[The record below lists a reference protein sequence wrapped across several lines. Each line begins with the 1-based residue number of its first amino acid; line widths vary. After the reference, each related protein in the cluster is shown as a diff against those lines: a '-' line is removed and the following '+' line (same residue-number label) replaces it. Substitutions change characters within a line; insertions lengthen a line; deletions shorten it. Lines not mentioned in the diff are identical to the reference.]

1 MENPNPT
8 PSAAQQAE
16 NNGSERTFT
25 QDEVNTIV
33 ADRLARERSKS
44 AERVGDLDARA
55 KDLEAREKA
64 LEAKSQRFN
73 QWEARE
79 TCKQYLTDN
88 HISTALLDKLDTS
101 DPEAF
106 KTAVKAVQSV
116 TGNGYTVTT
125 TTTGAKVDT
134 PPTWLSN
141 GTDKDAALK
150 RAFGL
155 KD

>member
-1 MENPNPT
+1 MENTNT
-8 PSAAQQAE
+8 NPSAAQQAE
-16 NNGSERTFT
+16 NNGSERMFT
-25 QDEVNTIV
+25 QSELNNIV

-44 AERVGDLDARA
+44 AERVGDLDARE
-55 KDLEAREKA
+55 KDLKTREEA

-79 TCKQYLTDN
+79 ACKQYLTDN
-88 HISTALLDKLDTS
+88 HISAALLDKLDTS

-116 TGNGYTVTT
+116 TDGGYTVKTT
-125 TTTGAKVDT
+125 VQGAKVDT
-134 PPTWLSN
+134 PPTWLSQ
-141 GTDKDAALK
+141 GKDNTAELK